1 MRGFT
6 EGSAGA
12 DAADHTIPATFAALA
27 RRPEAHPTDP
37 VAVYLAGLAPSGRVT
52 VARRLVAVARL
63 LGVEPERVPWAELR
77 SQHVIVIRARLL
89 EGGTLAPATVNL
101 TLAAL
106 RGVARAAWR
115 LGLLTAEELA
125 QIRDVPPA
133 RGSRLPAGRSAT
145 GGELAALLAACGRDP
160 APAGVRDG
168 ALLALLYGAGLRR
181 AELAGLGRGNWLP
194 AARLLR
200 VLGKGD
206 KQREVPL
213 PPGAVAALE
222 DLVGRPRGLG
232 RAAVCPHQQGGA
244 ARAAAHDGA
253 GGLWHLAEARRRGGR
268 GRPVAPRPAPD
279 LRGRPPRPRRGHR
292 HRAEARGPRRREH
305 HRPLRPARRRGP
317 ARGGGPPPRPLR
329 AAAAGLSPGQRI
341 RLRVRKQR
349 MPTTPQG
356 HRHPLVQFRSRARH
370 LAMPRRRCRRPTP
383 ARVVRLVRLPPVTGI
398 PAGVSAAGAPAR
410 C

>member
-6 EGSAGA
+6 EGVAGA
-12 DAADHTIPATFAALA
+12 DGPIPATFAALA

-63 LGVEPERVPWAELR
+63 LGVAPERVPWAALR

-89 EGGTLAPATVNL
+89 AGGTLAPATVNL

-145 GGELAALLAACGRDP
+145 GGELAALLAACARAP
-160 APAGVRDG
+160 SPAGVRDG

-181 AELAGLGRGNWLP
+181 AELAGLGRGDWLP
-194 AARLLR
+194 ADTLLR
-200 VLGKGD
+200 VTGKGD

-222 DLVGRPRGLG
+222 DWLALRGIWEGPLFVPIDKGGRL
-232 RAAVCPHQQGGA
+232 
-244 ARAAAHDGA
+244 
-253 GGLWHLAEARRRGGR
+253 ARRRMTEQAVYAILAKRATEAGVDKLS
-268 GRPVAPRPAPD
+268 PHD
-279 LRGRPPRPRRGHR
+279 LRRTYVGDLLDRGADIATVQKLAGHADVSTTARYDRRGG
-292 HRAEARGPRRREH
+292 AVRRTAADLLH
-305 HRPLRPARRRGP
+305 VPYARRLRG
-317 ARGGGPPPRPLR
+317 
-329 AAAAGLSPGQRI
+329 
-341 RLRVRKQR
+341 
-349 MPTTPQG
+349 
-356 HRHPLVQFRSRARH
+356 
-370 LAMPRRRCRRPTP
+370 
-383 ARVVRLVRLPPVTGI
+383 
-398 PAGVSAAGAPAR
+398 
-410 C
+410 